1 MSLKMMRFKKLRTGA
16 IAAVAFVFLLSG
28 CQSVKNFTNVS
39 GTPTPVEPV
48 VTHNSLSGRVGTD
61 GPVLVVK
68 IDDTYQAHPQIG
80 LDEADVVYIEQVEG
94 GLTRLAAVFSSVIP
108 AQIGPVRSARI
119 SDIDILAQY
128 GHVAFAYSGAQSKL
142 LPVIHAA
149 NLQDLG
155 AQRESSTIYVR
166 DETRYAPVN
175 LILRADLLMA
185 RLKEDSVPIDVSKSM
200 GWDFA
205 LAAPVGGTSVISVKV
220 KWPANSYTA
229 TWSSTQSRWLL
240 FQNDKPD
247 LAADGKQLGPTTLAI
262 QMVSITPS
270 AYHDKFGGVT
280 PFSATVGQGEGFI
293 LRDGNSYP
301 AKWSRPSATSGTT
314 WTQVDGSPL
323 PFAPGQIWVALTDT
337 APVFTLPTPAAS
349 STTSASPTTTK

>member
-1 MSLKMMRFKKLRTGA
+1 MRYRNLKIVGA
-16 IAAVAFVFLLSG
+16 AIVATVLLLSG
-28 CQSVKNFTNVS
+28 CQSVKNSTNS
-39 GTPTPVEPV
+39 PSTPTPVEPV
-48 VTHNSLSGRVGTD
+48 VTYNSLNGRIGTD

-68 IDDTYQAHPQIG
+68 IDDTNQAHPQIG

-108 AQIGPVRSARI
+108 NQIGPVRSARI

-155 AQRESSTIYVR
+155 AQRESSTIYIR

-175 LILRADLLMA
+175 LILQADLLMA
-185 RLKEDSVPIDVSKSM
+185 RLKEESVPIDISKNM
-200 GWDFA
+200 GWNFG
-205 LAAPVGGTSVISVKV
+205 LAAPLGGYPIVSVKL

-229 TWSSTQSRWLL
+229 IWSSTQSRWLL

-270 AYHDKFGGVT
+270 VYHDKFGGVT
-280 PFSATVGQGEGFI
+280 PYSATVGQGDGFI
-293 LRDGNSYP
+293 LRDGISYP
-301 AKWSRPSATSGTT
+301 GKWSRPSAAVGTK
-314 WTQVDGSPL
+314 WTQIDGSPL
-323 PFAPGQIWVALTDT
+323 PFAPGQIWVALTNT
-337 APVFTLPTPAAS
+337 APVFTLPTPAPTSA
-349 STTSASPTTTK
+349 TSASPTPTK

>member
-1 MSLKMMRFKKLRTGA
+1 MRVA
-16 IAAVAFVFLLSG
+16 IVAAVLLLSS
-28 CQSVKNFTNVS
+28 CQSTNKASDGS
-39 GTPTPVEPV
+39 GGPSSAKTIITY
-48 VTHNSLSGRVGTD
+48 NSLSGRVGTD

-80 LDEADVVYIEQVEG
+80 LDQADVVYIEQVEG

-108 AQIGPVRSARI
+108 DQIGPVRSARI

-155 AQRESSTIYVR
+155 AQRESPTIYVR

-175 LILRADLLMA
+175 LILQAGLLMA
-185 RLKEDSVPIDVSKSM
+185 KLKDESVPIDVSKNM
-200 GWDFA
+200 GWNFA
-205 LAAPVGGTSVISVKV
+205 LAAPLGGNHIISVKV

-240 FQNDKPD
+240 YQNDKPD
-247 LAADGKQLGPTTLAI
+247 LAVDGRQLGPTTFVI

-280 PFSATVGQGEGFI
+280 PFSATVGQGDGFI
-293 LRDGNSYP
+293 LRDGTSYP
-301 AKWSRPSATSGTT
+301 AKWNRPSATSGTT
-314 WTQVDGSPL
+314 WTQIDGSPL
-323 PFAPGQIWVALTDT
+323 PFAPGQIWVALTNT
-337 APVFTLPTPAAS
+337 APVFALPTPTAAS
-349 STTSASPTTTK
+349 PTSASPTPTK

>member
-1 MSLKMMRFKKLRTGA
+1 MRYRNLTVVG
-16 IAAVAFVFLLSG
+16 IATITALLLLSG
-28 CQSVKNFTNVS
+28 CQSAKSPNHS
-39 GTPTPVEPV
+39 SSSPTPSQTVI
-48 VTHNSLSGRVGTD
+48 TYNSLSGRVGTD

-108 AQIGPVRSARI
+108 TQIGPVRSARI

-185 RLKEDSVPIDVSKSM
+185 RLKEESAPIDVSKNI
-200 GWDFA
+200 GWNFA
-205 LAAPVGGTSVISVKV
+205 LAAPVGGKPIISVKV

-240 FQNDKPD
+240 YQNDKPD

-262 QMVSITPS
+262 QMVSITSS

-280 PFSATVGQGEGFI
+280 PFSATVGQGDGFI

-314 WTQVDGSPL
+314 WTQLDGSPL
-323 PFAPGQIWVALTDT
+323 PFAPGQVWVALTNT

-349 STTSASPTTTK
+349 SATSASPTTTK